1 MTRRALA
8 IVVIAASCSSD
19 RAADTRATAPGPA
32 PVVAPV
38 PEAALAPSASMVEVK
53 ADDAK
58 EKGLPAIGMRVEPG
72 TLSVLPFPE
81 PDKYLIASGPPG
93 GPLLAIVWQADA
105 RTGGAAAVDAAVRSH
120 FAQPWQQP
128 LVIGDATTLL
138 IAGAK
143 RPALAFM
150 TGESMRKTAWCGVLV
165 GGASGTV
172 LVTVGRAPG
181 QATAMSCAEVIAE
194 PSLAGFV
201 KTFALVP

>member
-1 MTRRALA
+1 MTSRTLE
-8 IVVIAASCSSD
+8 IVVVVASCSSD
-19 RAADTRATAPGPA
+19 RAADTRGT
-32 PVVAPV
+32 VVAPTQTT
-38 PEAALAPSASMVEVK
+38 ALAVEPVPSASMVEVK

-58 EKGLPAIGMRVEPG
+58 AKGLPAIGVRVDPG

-93 GPLLAIVWQADA
+93 GPLLAIVWQTDRADA
-105 RTGGAAAVDAAVRSH
+105 IDAAVRAH

-128 LVIGDATTLL
+128 LVVGESSTIE

-143 RPALAFM
+143 RAALAFM
-150 TGESMRKTAWCGVLV
+150 TGESLRKTAWCGVLV
-165 GGASGTV
+165 GGASGAV
-172 LVTVGRAPG
+172 LVTLGRAPG
-181 QATAMSCAEVIAE
+181 QAAAMTCAEVIAE